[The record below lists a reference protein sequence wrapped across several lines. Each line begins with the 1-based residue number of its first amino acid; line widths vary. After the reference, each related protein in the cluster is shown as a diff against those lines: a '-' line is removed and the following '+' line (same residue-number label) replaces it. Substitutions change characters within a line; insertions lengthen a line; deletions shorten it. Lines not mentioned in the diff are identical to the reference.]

1 MITDLVG
8 VQFYTLWLEFFII
21 CFGDVRERLKP
32 NELEVIPKDQTKQLE
47 FIKSILI
54 SYVPNF
60 RSNMERECLQKLLAE
75 KYFKDFISLKLK
87 SSVIKSRLSKIKSI
101 DQSDLKFS
109 NLKISQAQTIFKN
122 LLENID
128 SKIGDISII

>member
-1 MITDLVG
+1 
-8 VQFYTLWLEFFII
+8 
-21 CFGDVRERLKP
+21 LKP
-32 NELEVIPKDQTKQLE
+32 YALEGIPNDQAKQLE

-60 RSNMERECLQKLLAE
+60 RSNMERECLKKLLAE
-75 KYFKDFISLKLK
+75 KYFKDFMSLQLK
-87 SSVIKSRLSKIKSI
+87 PSFLKSRLSKIKSI

-109 NLKISQAQTIFKN
+109 SLKISQAQTIFKN

-128 SKIGDISII
+128 SKIGDIVII